1 MWSTGLLVQFSMFH
15 FALVLG
21 LLCKILTQDPG
32 ALGHAE
38 SDPRFT
44 CIADL
49 VEKNEKPQRFCPYC
63 EVRRIAPGTGG
74 DEVGSKWVVGQSV
87 TFAPDCWFTVQKQA
101 TVTSSFIV

>member
-32 ALGHAE
+32 ALGRAE

-49 VEKNEKPQRFCPYC
+49 VEKNEKP
-63 EVRRIAPGTGG
+63 
-74 DEVGSKWVVGQSV
+74 
-87 TFAPDCWFTVQKQA
+87 TVEQLDALHQHYMEELSNLFDQHKTA
-101 TVTSSFIV
+101 YGVEKDTYLNFV

>member
-32 ALGHAE
+32 VLGRAE

-63 EVRRIAPGTGG
+63 EVRRIDSGWRRKRWDQSGLLS
-74 DEVGSKWVVGQSV
+74 DNLCLLHRIVGSPP
-87 TFAPDCWFTVQKQA
+87 AE
-101 TVTSSFIV
+101 TSYCYE